1 MIGEET
7 VERPR
12 PRKIKAA
19 GSKKGGGGATWD
31 TIPTKEVDE
40 TLLCGAANGDRVR
53 VKSMFALVGGPPPL
67 YASDGLATCWAYHS
81 QGGCSSN
88 CDRKWDHCP
97 SAAEDLGYRREYAGR
112 IWAKLWRERP
122 EARSDDKVIQ

>member
-12 PRKIKAA
+12 SGKIKAE
-19 GSKKGGGGATWD
+19 GIKTGGGGGTWD
-31 TIPTKEVDE
+31 PIPTKEVDE
-40 TLLCGAANGDRVR
+40 TLLCGAANEDRVR

-67 YASDGLATCWAYHS
+67 RASYGLATLWDYHL

-88 CDRKWDHCP
+88 CERKWDHCP
-97 SAAEDLGYRREYAGR
+97 SAAEDLGPRREYAGR
-112 IWAKLWRERP
+112 IWAKL
-122 EARSDDKVIQ
+122 